1 MLKNSSSTTTTEQE
15 PSNGSALY
23 PSEPFLKMLP
33 NAIRMKHWIKNLFV
47 FAPLLFSMRLFETA
61 LITESFLAFV
71 SFCLLASSVYLLN
84 DIYDYEKDK
93 DHPVKRFRPIASGR
107 LKISHAR
114 WMTAL
119 FLTLGMAIALAV
131 NPEFTVIAVLYF
143 TLNILYSSY
152 LKKQVILDVL
162 ALSLFYVIRVAA
174 GGYAI
179 GVHVS
184 NWLLVCTLLLALFLG
199 FGKRRHEL
207 VLLKD
212 DAQNHRSILSEY
224 SPYFLDQM
232 IAVVTSSTLVAY
244 SLYTMSQET
253 IDRFQTNK
261 LPLTI
266 PFVLYGIFRYLY
278 LVHQKEEGGSPTQL
292 MLTDKP
298 LILTV
303 LGWAATVFI
312 ILYLK

>member
-1 MLKNSSSTTTTEQE
+1 MLQNSPIVTEQGSSDELPLSSSESFINVTL
-15 PSNGSALY
+15 S
-23 PSEPFLKMLP
+23 
-33 NAIRMKHWIKNLFV
+33 AIRVKHWIKNFFI
-47 FAPLLFSMRLFETA
+47 FAPLLFSMRLFETDL
-61 LITESFLAFV
+61 LIKNSLAFV
-71 SFCLLASSVYLLN
+71 SFCFAVSSVYLLN
-84 DIYDYEKDK
+84 DIFDYKKDK
-93 DHPVKRFRPIASGR
+93 DHPVKRLRPIASGR
-107 LKISHAR
+107 LKIAHAR
-114 WMTAL
+114 WMALL
-119 FLTLGMAIALAV
+119 FLLLGLAIAAMV
-131 NPEFTVIAVLYF
+131 NIEFIAVTIAYLA
-143 TLNILYSSY
+143 LNALYSSY

-162 ALSLFYVIRVAA
+162 VLSLFYVIRVVA
-174 GGYAI
+174 GGFAI
-179 GVHVS
+179 GVHIS
-184 NWLLVCTLLLALFLG
+184 DWLLICTFLLALFLG

-212 DAQNHRSILSEY
+212 DAQNHRAILSEY

-253 IDRFQTNK
+253 IDKFQTNK
-261 LPLTI
+261 MPLTI

-303 LGWAATVFI
+303 LSWAAAVFVI
-312 ILYLK
+312 IYLK

>member
-1 MLKNSSSTTTTEQE
+1 MFNGPSSTTIIKQD
-15 PSNGSALY
+15 S
-23 PSEPFLKMLP
+23 SEESTLSSPESPIKVVIS
-33 NAIRMKHWIKNLFV
+33 AIRIKHWIKNLFV
-47 FAPLLFSMRLFETA
+47 FAPLLFSMQLFETE

-71 SFCLLASSVYLLN
+71 SFCLVASSVYLLN
-84 DIYDYEKDK
+84 DIYDYKKDK

-119 FLTLGMAIALAV
+119 FLTLGMALALAV
-131 NPEFTVIAVLYF
+131 NLEFTVIAVLYF
-143 TLNILYSSY
+143 ALNILYSTY

-162 ALSLFYVIRVAA
+162 ILSLFYVIRVAA

-184 NWLLVCTLLLALFLG
+184 NWLLVCTFLLALFLG

-212 DAQNHRSILSEY
+212 DAQNHRAILSEY

-303 LGWAATVFI
+303 IGWAAAVFVI
-312 ILYLK
+312 IYLK